1 MIELVDK
8 AVRSKALVLG
18 TPPPEGR
25 DLDLLVRSAD
35 AGPLIGALRSNG
47 FEEVGGRW
55 MRFAGC
61 EVEVVDVEVVESWGL
76 PGDEVSTMFDL
87 ASGVDGTSRLGRPD
101 PVSTALIE
109 ARRWQNGGL
118 LTDKRR
124 ARVQGVDWG
133 AVERRAAAWG
143 VAEALP
149 VLRGEAPRQEQAR
162 VWRRRAGRRPGVVIT
177 FSGVDGSGKSSQA
190 AALES
195 TLRRMGYDVAAVWT
209 RITINK
215 SVEALGKVAPNPG
228 RMRQFRQRWAAVNFV
243 WISYVALV
251 NAVAVRR
258 ATAAH
263 LLRGRVVICDRY
275 TLDSAAHLRY
285 KYGAESRF
293 RFQARLIRWVAPRP
307 LRSYFLDVPGST
319 ALGRKNEKYTP
330 EQMDLLVSLYQD
342 EAGWLAV
349 RRFDGEADRERLC
362 ADIGRDVALAL
373 AARSQRL
380 GLRRRKAR

>member
-1 MIELVDK
+1 MIELVDG

-35 AGPLIGALRSNG
+35 AGPLVGALRANG

-55 MRFAGC
+55 MRFAAC
-61 EVEVVDVEVVESWGL
+61 DVEVVDVEVVESWGL
-76 PGDEVSTMFDL
+76 PSVEVDTMFDL
-87 ASGVDGTSRLGRPD
+87 ASPMSGTSRLHRPD

-109 ARRWQNGGL
+109 ARRWAKGSV

-124 ARVQGVDWG
+124 ARVEGVDWG
-133 AVERRAAAWG
+133 AVGRRADAWG
-143 VAEALP
+143 VAAALP
-149 VLRGEAPRQEQAR
+149 VLKGEAPQDE
-162 VWRRRAGRRPGVVIT
+162 RRRTWQRRARRRPGVVIA
-177 FSGVDGSGKSSQA
+177 FSGVDGSGKSSQT

-228 RMRQFRQRWAAVNFV
+228 RMRQFRQRWAVVNFA

-251 NAVAVRR
+251 NAMAVRR
-258 ATAAH
+258 ATLGH

-285 KYGAESRF
+285 KYGADERF

-307 LRSYFLDVPGST
+307 LRSYFLDVPGAT
-319 ALGRKNEKYTP
+319 ALRRKNEKYTP

-342 EAGWLAV
+342 ESGWLAV
-349 RRFDGEADRERLC
+349 RRFDGETDRERLC
-362 ADIGRDVALAL
+362 AEIGRDVALAL

-380 GLRRRKAR
+380 GITRRKA